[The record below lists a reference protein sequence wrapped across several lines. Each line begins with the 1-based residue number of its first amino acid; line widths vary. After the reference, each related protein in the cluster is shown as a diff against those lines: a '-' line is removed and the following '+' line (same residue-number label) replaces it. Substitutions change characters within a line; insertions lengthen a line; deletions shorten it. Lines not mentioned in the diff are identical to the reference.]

1 MKVVIIPKKPIPG
14 ILPKNKWIDDKMV
27 LDLNR
32 NEIKHCMQFGNVYD
46 ESGNLI
52 DAVSIKNI
60 PDRIKFTEKVVSESN
75 TENKI
80 PENPSTEPLEKQ
92 NNQKEPVK
100 EEIKEEPVVEPTVV
114 EEPVIEEE
122 PVAEPIEETVP
133 EEEPVV
139 EEEVD
144 TEAPYYNLQVLS
156 CNKEDE
162 YIVLTATMD
171 TNDKLEGNIYGLF
184 NVIAGTKPTSI
195 EYKNA
200 DNWVKFGSKFAS
212 FESISNGDTYTFR
225 FIPKDGSEFAFRI
238 LIKEGSTELAKL
250 EAKLNPSKM

>member
-14 ILPKNKWIDDKMV
+14 ILPKNKWIDSKMV
-27 LDLNR
+27 LDLNK

-52 DAVSIKNI
+52 DAISIKNI
-60 PDRIKFTEKVVSESN
+60 SDRKSTEKVVSESN

-80 PENPSTEPLEKQ
+80 PEKPSAEPLEKQ
-92 NNQKEPVK
+92 NIQKEPVK
-100 EEIKEEPVVEPTVV
+100 EEIKEEEPVVEPAVV

-122 PVAEPIEETVP
+122 PVEDPVP
-133 EEEPVV
+133 EEEPVI

-162 YIVLTATMD
+162 YIVLTAMMD
-171 TNDKLEGNIYGLF
+171 TNDKLEGNLYGLF
-184 NVIAGTKPTSI
+184 NVIAGAKPTSI

-238 LIKEGSTELAKL
+238 LIKEGNNEVSKL